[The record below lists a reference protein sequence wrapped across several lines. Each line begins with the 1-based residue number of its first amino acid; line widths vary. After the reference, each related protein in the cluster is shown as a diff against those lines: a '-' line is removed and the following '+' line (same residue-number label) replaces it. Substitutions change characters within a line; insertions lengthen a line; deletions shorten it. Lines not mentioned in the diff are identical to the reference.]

1 MHYNKIVNEDEKKRF
16 RESEKF
22 YVVIY
27 MSFENA
33 DDSYSRNRP
42 PEWWLEEEKEPNFSE
57 DGKWLGTWQY
67 SHDDIISEYLFNNE
81 TEAQLF
87 IDERLLAER
96 ESERDGAVDAIENIK
111 REIEE
116 LKKKLAEESKE

>member
-1 MHYNKIVNEDEKKRF
+1 MHYNEIVNEDEKKKF

-27 MSFENA
+27 MGFENA
-33 DDSYSRNRP
+33 DDSYVRNNP
-42 PEWWLEEEKEPNFSE
+42 PEWWLEEEEEPNFSKE
-57 DGKWLGTWQY
+57 GKWLGTCQY
-67 SHDDIISEYLFNNE
+67 SHDDIIEEYLFNNE
-81 TEAQLF
+81 TEAQLY
-87 IDERLLAER
+87 IDERMLSER
-96 ESERDGAVDAIENIK
+96 EDDRDGAIASIENIK

>member
-1 MHYNKIVNEDEKKRF
+1 MTSSRNWTETKNEMVHIRKCKMHYNKIVNEDEKKRF

-42 PEWWLEEEKEPNFSE
+42 PEWWLEEEKEPNF
-57 DGKWLGTWQY
+57 
-67 SHDDIISEYLFNNE
+67 
-81 TEAQLF
+81 
-87 IDERLLAER
+87 
-96 ESERDGAVDAIENIK
+96 
-111 REIEE
+111 
-116 LKKKLAEESKE
+116 